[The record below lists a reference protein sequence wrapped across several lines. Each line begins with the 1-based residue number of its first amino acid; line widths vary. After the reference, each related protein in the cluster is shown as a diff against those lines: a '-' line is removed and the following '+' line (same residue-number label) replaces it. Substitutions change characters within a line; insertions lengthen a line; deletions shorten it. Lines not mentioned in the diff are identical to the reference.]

1 MRTASLWVPDFPLQ
15 ALRRSTPELAEA
27 PLAVAAGPLPRDE
40 VIAVSAEAAELDV
53 RTGMT
58 AAQARQ
64 VAPAALVRVTPEA
77 AAAAAD
83 EALADVAGGF
93 SPRVRRHTP
102 GEVLLD
108 AGGLVPRF
116 GSEQAIAHEL

>member
-83 EALADVAGGF
+83 EALADVAGG
-93 SPRVRRHTP
+93 
-102 GEVLLD
+102 
-108 AGGLVPRF
+108 
-116 GSEQAIAHEL
+116 